1 MIAIIFEV
9 QPADG
14 EKQHYLDLA
23 ASLRAEL
30 EQIDGFISVERFQSL
45 TDPMKMLSLSF
56 FRDEEA
62 VRQWRNL
69 PSHRATQAKG
79 RNGVFANYRLR
90 VANVLRD
97 YGLNERQEA
106 PADSRVVHQ
115 QR

>member
-9 QPADG
+9 QPAAG

-23 ASLRAEL
+23 ALLRAEL

-79 RNGVFANYRLR
+79 RNGVFVNYRLR

-106 PADSRVVHQ
+106 PADSRVAHP

>member
-62 VRQWRNL
+62 VCQWRNL

>member
-9 QPADG
+9 LPADG

>member
-1 MIAIIFEV
+1 
-9 QPADG
+9 
-14 EKQHYLDLA
+14 
-23 ASLRAEL
+23 
-30 EQIDGFISVERFQSL
+30 
-45 TDPMKMLSLSF
+45 MLSLSF

-62 VRQWRNL
+62 VCQWRNL

-115 QR
+115 QC

>member
-45 TDPMKMLSLSF
+45 TDLMKMLSLSF

>member
-9 QPADG
+9 LPADG
-14 EKQHYLDLA
+14 EKQHYFDLA

>member
-9 QPADG
+9 LPADG

-106 PADSRVVHQ
+106 PADNRAVHQ

>member
-62 VRQWRNL
+62 VCQWRNL

-115 QR
+115 QC

>member
-106 PADSRVVHQ
+106 PADGRVVHQ

>member
-79 RNGVFANYRLR
+79 RNGIFANYRLR